1 MTALSA
7 SRPIDLDLVFGALA
21 DATRRGILSRLAR
34 GAATVNELV
43 APSGLSQPTVS
54 QHLKVLEVAGLVT
67 RGREA
72 RYRPVALN
80 AKTLELL
87 RVEAGDALEDNAL
100 PPPLQVQKVTLNGAE
115 LAFRYQEENGTA
127 LEVLLPQTVA
137 QGQLVTI
144 EIAFDFRLPQ
154 PLGITAQM
162 LCSRVTAP

>member
-80 AKTLELL
+80 AKTLET
-87 RVEAGDALEDNAL
+87 AAQWIGDYKRCWEDSLDQLEDFVKTLEGKKAL
-100 PPPLQVQKVTLNGAE
+100 
-115 LAFRYQEENGTA
+115 
-127 LEVLLPQTVA
+127 
-137 QGQLVTI
+137 
-144 EIAFDFRLPQ
+144 
-154 PLGITAQM
+154 
-162 LCSRVTAP
+162 